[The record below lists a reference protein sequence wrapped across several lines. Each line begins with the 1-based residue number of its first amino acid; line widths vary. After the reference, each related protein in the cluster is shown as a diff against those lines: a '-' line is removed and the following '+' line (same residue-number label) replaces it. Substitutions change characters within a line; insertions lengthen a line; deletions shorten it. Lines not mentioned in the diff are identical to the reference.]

1 MGLCISKQIVEQFNG
16 QITIK
21 SRAGKGTRF
30 TFWFELDDLETNQ
43 NQNLKK
49 LENINSLSRL
59 IPQLKMT
66 QKIIVV
72 DDEPFNV
79 QAIIGLMK
87 VLKMQNLDKLV
98 DTCQD
103 GTETVELIE
112 MAI

>member
-49 LENINSLSRL
+49 LEKHKGEVSLACSNEWLHKNLQEKKHEEKQTVLGLAREMETQELPIITYKL
-59 IPQLKMT
+59 I
-66 QKIIVV
+66 
-72 DDEPFNV
+72 
-79 QAIIGLMK
+79 
-87 VLKMQNLDKLV
+87 
-98 DTCQD
+98 
-103 GTETVELIE
+103 
-112 MAI
+112 